1 MTEAVIEKKKVTER
15 KLKPP
20 KRYNVVICN
29 DDVTPMEFVVQ
40 LLMTIFRHSEQSSV
54 AIMLKIHQEGSAI
67 AGVYTFEIAEQK
79 GIDATTLAR
88 SKGYP
93 LVIRL
98 EEE

>member
-15 KLKPP
+15 KIKPP
-20 KRYNVVICN
+20 KRYKVILCN
-29 DDVTPMEFVVQ
+29 DDVTPMDFVVQ
-40 LLMTIFRHSEQSSV
+40 LLIAIFRHSEQSSV
-54 AIMLKIHQEGSAI
+54 ELMLKIHQEGSAV

-79 GIDATTLAR
+79 GIDSTNLAR
-88 SKGYP
+88 ANGYP

>member
-20 KRYNVVICN
+20 KRYKVILCN

-40 LLMTIFRHSEQSSV
+40 LLMTVFRHSEQSSV
-54 AIMLKIHQEGSAI
+54 ELMLKIHQEGSAV

-79 GIDATTLAR
+79 GIDSTNLAR
-88 SKGYP
+88 SNGYP

>member
-15 KLKPP
+15 KIKPP
-20 KRYNVVICN
+20 KRYKVILCN
-29 DDVTPMEFVVQ
+29 DDVTPMDFVVQ
-40 LLMTIFRHSEQSSV
+40 LLIAIFRQSEQSSV
-54 AIMLKIHQEGSAI
+54 ELMLKIHQEGSAV

-79 GIDATTLAR
+79 GIDSTNLAR
-88 SKGYP
+88 ANGYP